1 MWDDGSNDEEEV
13 QNSMDDED
21 DFSDDYEIV
30 VNSTKMR
37 FQFQH
42 Q

>member
-13 QNSMDDED
+13 HNSMDDED

-30 VNSTKMR
+30 VNVE
-37 FQFQH
+37 
-42 Q
+42 